1 MATVME
7 FLLLLS
13 VVLLVISTC
22 GDAQS
27 LCTGEFNVRFLGTD
41 KMGNGD
47 CSIRF
52 FTICTLV
59 GCGILAPLNYND
71 TYIADHS
78 SGKEDEVG
86 TLEKLTILNISQGSS
101 R

>member
-13 VVLLVISTC
+13 VVFLVISTC
-22 GDAQS
+22 GDS
-27 LCTGEFNVRFLGTD
+27 KLCTSELNMRFLATD
-41 KMGNGD
+41 TMTNGD

-78 SGKEDEVG
+78 SGKEDEIG